1 MDGVQ
6 AEGGVKGEED
16 GGRQE
21 LAAVGERVRA
31 DVQLAQ
37 QPDNR
42 EEVFTLLVAVLVQQ
56 ESDGVLTE
64 RFESW
69 WVFFISDVVNLSVGV
84 FLNKTNQ

>member
-6 AEGGVKGEED
+6 AEGGVKGKED

-37 QPDNR
+37 QPVNR
-42 EEVFTLLVAVLVQQ
+42 KEV
-56 ESDGVLTE
+56 
-64 RFESW
+64 
-69 WVFFISDVVNLSVGV
+69 VG
-84 FLNKTNQ
+84 

>member
-16 GGRQE
+16 GGREE

-37 QPDNR
+37 QPVNR
-42 EEVFTLLVAVLVQQ
+42 KEV
-56 ESDGVLTE
+56 
-64 RFESW
+64 
-69 WVFFISDVVNLSVGV
+69 VG
-84 FLNKTNQ
+84 